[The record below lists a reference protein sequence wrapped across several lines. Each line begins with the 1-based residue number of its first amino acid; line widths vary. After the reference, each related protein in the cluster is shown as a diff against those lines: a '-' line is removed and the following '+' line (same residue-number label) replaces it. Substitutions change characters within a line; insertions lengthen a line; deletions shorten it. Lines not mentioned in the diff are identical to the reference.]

1 MYDNT
6 CDSSAQHRIVLTK
19 KHSFT
24 RSMSKRTILT
34 CLFGAFAFLQFTVLQ
49 LANHAG
55 EGYLT
60 PGQREYVY
68 YALQVFVILG
78 FLLYSLS
85 VRLCE
90 GERIRRGTAYIVF
103 GFFFACVAVMVAAGS
118 DSLLNVI
125 VSMASVLCLGWIGG
139 AVFHRMSMETTTGA
153 GVAWSMGIGSAAAVV
168 LQYLLQIRWSA
179 SPLLPVFMAGAFF
192 LCAYLL
198 LWAFPDTVTTE
209 DRPPDPVAEGD
220 QLPNVVTQGEQT
232 HRKTPAR
239 TLVFSILITATFL
252 LFAGFYNEYIH
263 HLQIQS
269 GYTSYNVYSWPRLM
283 MVPGYLL
290 FALIG
295 DRTNGKYVPVTAI
308 CITLIALLNVVLTG
322 SPGTYWLN
330 MCLFYCVIA
339 PIASYYLL
347 TFWRLAPGTGN
358 PAFWAPFG
366 RMVDSGMVL
375 VTGAINL
382 SALPAP
388 VVLGV
393 DIAGVIVVILL
404 MAAGGDLILIEPHE
418 HRYDENNTS
427 IQLNQKDIPELRHED
442 EGVTVT
448 SAVQE
453 FLSPEETIKR
463 MQERYNL
470 TPRETDVLRNHVQT
484 EDTQAIIS
492 ERLGI
497 QVKTLQDYV
506 TRIYRKTGVKSRAG
520 LTDLY
525 YKTRNGN

>member
-1 MYDNT
+1 
-6 CDSSAQHRIVLTK
+6 
-19 KHSFT
+19 
-24 RSMSKRTILT
+24 
-34 CLFGAFAFLQFTVLQ
+34 
-49 LANHAG
+49 
-55 EGYLT
+55 
-60 PGQREYVY
+60 
-68 YALQVFVILG
+68 
-78 FLLYSLS
+78 
-85 VRLCE
+85 
-90 GERIRRGTAYIVF
+90 
-103 GFFFACVAVMVAAGS
+103 
-118 DSLLNVI
+118 
-125 VSMASVLCLGWIGG
+125 
-139 AVFHRMSMETTTGA
+139 
-153 GVAWSMGIGSAAAVV
+153 
-168 LQYLLQIRWSA
+168 
-179 SPLLPVFMAGAFF
+179 MAGAFF

-295 DRTNGKYVPVTAI
+295 DRRNGKYVPVTAI

-339 PIASYYLL
+339 TIASYYLL

-404 MAAGGDLILIEPHE
+404 MAVSGNFNFNDPTMEDSADLPAGSHMLSEKEAVD
-418 HRYDENNTS
+418 R
-427 IQLNQKDIPELRHED
+427 IQEKY
-442 EGVTVT
+442 
-448 SAVQE
+448 A
-453 FLSPEETIKR
+453 
-463 MQERYNL
+463 L
-470 TPRETDVLRNHVQT
+470 TNREAEVFAQLVQT
-484 EDTQAIIS
+484 EDKQSVIS
-492 ERLGI
+492 KRLKIRVG
-497 QVKTLQDYV
+497 TLQDYV
-506 TRIYRKTGVKSRAG
+506 TRLYRKTGVKTRSG
-520 LTDLY
+520 LMEIY
-525 YKTRNGN
+525 QKTRMDS